1 MKDSGTTLSTAPR
14 STISQPDELLLTPI
28 GNIPFFRNLEGRS
41 ILVDL
46 FMLLARNWTL
56 HDLLNLNTVDL
67 ESSIVQNPVSRNT
80 VTLVNFVLNR
90 IMGNQPINAQTV
102 DQAAHRIYLEMMS
115 YINIFVSKVFII
127 NKS

>member
-1 MKDSGTTLSTAPR
+1 
-14 STISQPDELLLTPI
+14 
-28 GNIPFFRNLEGRS
+28 
-41 ILVDL
+41 
-46 FMLLARNWTL
+46 MLLARNWTL

-90 IMGNQPINAQTV
+90 IMCNQPINAQTV

-115 YINIFVSKVFII
+115 YINIFVSKVLII

>member
-1 MKDSGTTLSTAPR
+1 LKDSGTTLSTAPR